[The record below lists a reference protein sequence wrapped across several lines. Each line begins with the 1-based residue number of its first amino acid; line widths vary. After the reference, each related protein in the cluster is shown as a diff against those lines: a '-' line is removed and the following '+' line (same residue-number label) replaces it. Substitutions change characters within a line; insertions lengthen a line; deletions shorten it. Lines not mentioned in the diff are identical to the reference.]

1 MGVTSVRFN
10 TNEER
15 VLEYLKEHFRADA
28 SSVIKKALRE
38 LYEDARDRDVVEEFE
53 VRESAGTVSFGP
65 IDDVL

>member
-10 TNEER
+10 ANEER
-15 VLEYLKEHFRADA
+15 VLAYLKHHYHADA

-53 VRESAGTVSFGP
+53 VRESKGTVSFGP
-65 IDDVL
+65 IDDML

>member
-15 VLEYLKEHFRADA
+15 VLSYLKEHYHADA

-38 LYEDARDRDVVEEFE
+38 LYEDARDRDVIEDFE
-53 VRESAGTVSFGP
+53 VRESEGSVSFGP
-65 IDDVL
+65 IDDLL

>member
-15 VLEYLKEHFRADA
+15 VLAYLKDHYHADA

-38 LYEDARDRDVVEEFE
+38 LYEEARDRDVVEEFE
-53 VRESAGTVSFGP
+53 VRESAGSVSFGP
-65 IDDVL
+65 IDDLL